1 MSLVSFVIGGGAM
14 VPEIELPTSATVLEL
29 KQMLG
34 EVIEILVSRLT
45 LTFCGTVLTDDQ
57 VVGEFHRGNFPAI
70 LFLQVE
76 PLPGNPEFLIFVN
89 PSADQNVP
97 VGISVRETTTV
108 EELMVKIEEECG
120 VSAETFTLHYLGKA
134 MDFNFPLSSYY
145 ISPGCEVEI
154 TLNPTDN

>member
-1 MSLVSFVIGGGAM
+1 MSLVSFLIGGGAL

-29 KQMLG
+29 KEMLG

-45 LTFCGTVLTDDQ
+45 LTFNGTVLTDDQ
-57 VVGEFHRGNFPAI
+57 VVGEFHWGNFPT
-70 LFLQVE
+70 LLLLQVE

-89 PSADQNVP
+89 SNADQTVP

-108 EELMVKIEEECG
+108 DELMVKIEEECG
-120 VSAETFTLHYLGKA
+120 VSAENFTLHYLGKE
-134 MDFNFPLSSYY
+134 MEFNFPLSAYY
-145 ISPGCEVEI
+145 ISPGCEVEM